1 MNILHRFLNRLRR
14 KRKKSSGVQEAPKQT
29 SHIQVDNTN
38 PYAEAY
44 PELSQEE
51 RDLLETQEIEEDD

>member
-1 MNILHRFLNRLRR
+1 MNILSKIREILRR
-14 KRKKSSGVQEAPKQT
+14 KKRAETLPSQQRRVKEPCGGQE
-29 SHIQVDNTN
+29 D

>member
-1 MNILHRFLNRLRR
+1 MNILTRIFHKLIKRERR
-14 KRKKSSGVQEAPKQT
+14 KDINADDIADVYS
-29 SHIQVDNTN
+29 
-38 PYAEAY
+38 EAY